1 MSETTTSNQPQ
12 TIPAHTAHAT
22 HDLAHFHRHIRAAI
36 GVFVALL
43 VLTVVTVGASYIDL
57 GRSGNITLALIIA
70 TFKAGLVAAI
80 FMHLIAEKRMVFR
93 VLIFTV
99 VFFAGLMFLTLG
111 AFDDTVSPENVP
123 SANVP

>member
-1 MSETTTSNQPQ
+1 MSNAPTTPEPQ
-12 TIPAHTAHAT
+12 KSIAHAGELRL
-22 HDLAHFHRHIRAAI
+22 DHFQKHIKQAI

-43 VLTVVTVGASYIDL
+43 VLTVVTVGASYVQL
-57 GRSGNITLALIIA
+57 GKAGNITLALIIA

-99 VFFAGLMFLTLG
+99 IFFAGLFVLTLF
-111 AFDDTVSPENVP
+111 AFSDAVDPSSVP
-123 SANVP
+123 